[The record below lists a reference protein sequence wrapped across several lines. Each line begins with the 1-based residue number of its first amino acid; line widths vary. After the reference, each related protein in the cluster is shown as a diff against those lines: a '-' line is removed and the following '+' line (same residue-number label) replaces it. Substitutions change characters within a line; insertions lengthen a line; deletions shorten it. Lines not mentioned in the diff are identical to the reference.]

1 MPIVSSLPSTAYGP
15 LLCRMSPIFN
25 GLRVVDLT
33 KIIVGPLCTMLLGD
47 MGADVIKIEKPGS
60 GDDSRYW
67 TADPRYEGYSP
78 YFMSVNRNKRSLTL
92 DLKQPEGVEI
102 LRKLVERADVLV
114 ENYRP
119 GTMERMGLDY
129 GSLKKLNPG
138 LIYCSLSGYGSS
150 GPYKDW
156 GSYDVIISAV
166 GGLMSITGEEGGK
179 PVKVGVA
186 VGDIITALYAYG
198 AIVSALYAREKTQEG
213 QKIEVSLLESQ
224 IASLINIASDYLN
237 AGRMPQKWGTAHAT
251 IVPYQAFPVKDGYI
265 VIGAGSDLLWK
276 KLCKVLNLEELA
288 EDPRFCTNPQRV
300 KNRGVLIKILE
311 EKLLTKTRSEW
322 LEKLNEEGIPAGPIN
337 NLDEVFRDPQVAHL
351 NMVQEVAHP
360 EMGKIKLIRNPVTFS
375 ETPASIYLPPPLL
388 GEHTEEILE
397 QILGYKPKQ
406 IEELRKKGVV

>member
-1 MPIVSSLPSTAYGP
+1 VEGSQGEFTMNAV
-15 LLCRMSPIFN
+15 FK
-25 GLRVVDLT
+25 GLRVIDLT

-47 MGADVIKIEKPGS
+47 MGADVIKVEKPGS

-78 YFMSVNRNKRSLTL
+78 YFLSVNRNKRSLTV

-102 LRKLVERADVLV
+102 LKKLIEKADVLV

-129 GSLKKLNPG
+129 ETLRKSNPG
-138 LIYCSLSGYGSS
+138 LIYCALSGYGSS
-150 GPYKDW
+150 GPYRDW

-186 VGDIITALYAYG
+186 VVDIITALYAYG
-198 AIVSALYAREKTQEG
+198 AIVSALYARQSSQKG

-237 AGRMPQKWGTAHAT
+237 SGIIPQKWGTAHAT

-276 KLCKVLNLEELA
+276 KLCKVLDLEELA

-300 KNRGVLIKILE
+300 KHRDILVKILE
-311 EKLLTKTRSEW
+311 EKFLTKTRAEW
-322 LEKLNEEGIPAGPIN
+322 LEKLNKEGIPAGPIN
-337 NLDEVFRDPQVAHL
+337 NLEEVFRDPQVSHL
-351 NMVQEVAHP
+351 KMVKEVVHP
-360 EMGKIKLIRNPVTFS
+360 RMGKVKLIRNPVTFS

-397 QILGYKPKQ
+397 QLLGYHSEQ
-406 IEELRKKGVV
+406 IEDLKRKGVI

>member
-1 MPIVSSLPSTAYGP
+1 MNAV
-15 LLCRMSPIFN
+15 FK
-25 GLRVVDLT
+25 GLRVIDLT

-47 MGADVIKIEKPGS
+47 MGADVIKVEKPGS

-67 TADPRYEGYSP
+67 TADPHYEGYSP
-78 YFMSVNRNKRSLTL
+78 YFLSVNRNKRSLTL

-102 LRKLVERADVLV
+102 LKKLIEKADVLV

-119 GTMERMGLDY
+119 GTMERMGLEY
-129 GSLKKLNPG
+129 ETLRKSNPG
-138 LIYCSLSGYGSS
+138 LIYCALSGYGSS
-150 GPYKDW
+150 GPYRDW

-198 AIVSALYAREKTQEG
+198 AIVSALYARQSSQKG
-213 QKIEVSLLESQ
+213 QKVEVSLLESQ

-237 AGRMPQKWGTAHAT
+237 SGIIPQKWGTAHAT

-276 KLCKVLNLEELA
+276 KLCKVLDLEELA
-288 EDPRFCTNPQRV
+288 EDPRFRTNPQRV
-300 KNRGVLIKILE
+300 KHRDILVKILE
-311 EKLLTKTRSEW
+311 EKLLTKTRAEW
-322 LEKLNEEGIPAGPIN
+322 LEKLNKEGIPAGPIN
-337 NLDEVFRDPQVAHL
+337 NLDEVFRDPQVNHL
-351 NMVQEVAHP
+351 KMVQEATHP
-360 EMGKIKLIRNPVTFS
+360 RMGKVKLIRNPVTFS

-388 GEHTEEILE
+388 GEHTEEILQQLLGYHPE
-397 QILGYKPKQ
+397 QIQ
-406 IEELRKKGVV
+406 ELKRKGVI

>member
-1 MPIVSSLPSTAYGP
+1 
-15 LLCRMSPIFN
+15 MSAVFK
-25 GLRVVDLT
+25 GLRVIDLT

-47 MGADVIKIEKPGS
+47 MGADVIKVEKPDS

-78 YFMSVNRNKRSLTL
+78 YFLSVNRNKRSLTL

-102 LRKLVERADVLV
+102 LKKLIEKADVLV

-129 GSLKKLNPG
+129 ETLRRSNPG
-138 LIYCSLSGYGSS
+138 LIYCALSGYGSS
-150 GPYKDW
+150 GPYRDW

-198 AIVSALYAREKTQEG
+198 AIVSALYARQSSQKG
-213 QKIEVSLLESQ
+213 QKVEVSLLESQ

-237 AGRMPQKWGTAHAT
+237 SGIIPQKWGTAHAT

-265 VIGAGSDLLWK
+265 VIGAGSDVLWK
-276 KLCKVLNLEELA
+276 KLCKVLDLEELA
-288 EDPRFCTNPQRV
+288 EDPRFRTNPQRV
-300 KNRGVLIKILE
+300 KHRDLLVKILE
-311 EKLLTKTRSEW
+311 EKLQTSTRAEW
-322 LEKLNEEGIPAGPIN
+322 LEKLNKEGIPAGPIN
-337 NLDEVFRDPQVAHL
+337 NLDEVFRDPQVNHL
-351 NMVQEVAHP
+351 KMVQEVMHP
-360 EMGKIKLIRNPVTFS
+360 RMGKVKLIRNPVTFS
-375 ETPASIYLPPPLL
+375 ETPASIDLPPPLL

-397 QILGYKPKQ
+397 QLLGYHPEQ
-406 IEELRKKGVV
+406 IQELKRKGVI

>member
-1 MPIVSSLPSTAYGP
+1 MNAV
-15 LLCRMSPIFN
+15 FK
-25 GLRVVDLT
+25 GLRVIDLT

-47 MGADVIKIEKPGS
+47 MGADVIKVEKPGS

-78 YFMSVNRNKRSLTL
+78 YFLSVNRNKRSLTV

-102 LRKLVERADVLV
+102 LKKLIEKADVLV

-129 GSLKKLNPG
+129 ETLRKSNPG
-138 LIYCSLSGYGSS
+138 LIYCALSGYGSS
-150 GPYKDW
+150 GPYRDW

-186 VGDIITALYAYG
+186 VVDIITALYAYG
-198 AIVSALYAREKTQEG
+198 AIVSALYARQSSQKG

-237 AGRMPQKWGTAHAT
+237 LGIIPQKWGTAHAT

-276 KLCKVLNLEELA
+276 KLCKVLDLEELA

-300 KNRGVLIKILE
+300 KHRDILVKILE
-311 EKLLTKTRSEW
+311 EKFLTKTRAEW
-322 LEKLNEEGIPAGPIN
+322 LEKLNKEGIPAGPIN
-337 NLDEVFRDPQVAHL
+337 NLEEVFRDPQVSHL
-351 NMVQEVAHP
+351 KMVKEVVHP
-360 EMGKIKLIRNPVTFS
+360 RMGKVKLIRNPVTFS

-397 QILGYKPKQ
+397 QLLGYHSEQ
-406 IEELRKKGVV
+406 IEDLKRKGVI

>member
-1 MPIVSSLPSTAYGP
+1 MNAV
-15 LLCRMSPIFN
+15 FK
-25 GLRVVDLT
+25 GLRVIDLT

-47 MGADVIKIEKPGS
+47 MGADVIKVEKPGS

-78 YFMSVNRNKRSLTL
+78 YFLSVNRNKRSLTL

-102 LRKLVERADVLV
+102 LKKLIEKADVLV

-129 GSLKKLNPG
+129 ETLRKSNPG
-138 LIYCSLSGYGSS
+138 LIYCALSGYGSS
-150 GPYKDW
+150 GPYRDW
-156 GSYDVIISAV
+156 GSYDVIISAI

-198 AIVSALYAREKTQEG
+198 AIVSALYARQSSHKG

-237 AGRMPQKWGTAHAT
+237 LGIIPQKWGTAHAT

-276 KLCKVLNLEELA
+276 KLCKVLDLEELA
-288 EDPRFCTNPQRV
+288 EDPRFYTNPQRV
-300 KNRGVLIKILE
+300 KHRDILVKILE
-311 EKLLTKTRSEW
+311 EKFLTKTRAEW
-322 LEKLNEEGIPAGPIN
+322 LEKLNKEGIPAGPIN
-337 NLDEVFRDPQVAHL
+337 NLEEVFRDPQVNHL
-351 NMVQEVAHP
+351 KMIQEVAHP
-360 EMGKIKLIRNPVTFS
+360 QMGKVKLIRNPVTFS

-397 QILGYKPKQ
+397 QLLGYHSEQ
-406 IEELRKKGVV
+406 IEDLKRKGVI